1 MSTKIDII
9 SGFLGSGKT
18 TLIKKLLNEKLS
30 SEKVVIIENEFG
42 EIGIDGGILKNT
54 GIQIREINAG
64 CICCTLL
71 GNFDA
76 ALKDVLKKY
85 HPDRVIIEPSGVGK
99 LSDITEA
106 CRKAITQS
114 DSEINIQAVIV
125 DPIKYKMYIRNFSEF
140 FSNQIECAK
149 TVILSRTQKV
159 EAEKLSE
166 VVKDIKARNPSAK
179 IMTTPW
185 EELSAETI
193 LAAAEQEGAVPLIE
207 QEAPHKHGGHCGDHE
222 HVHDHHCEGH
232 EHGDHCE
239 GHEHGDH
246 CEGHEHEHDHH
257 CEGHHH
263 ADDVF
268 ENWGVETPR
277 TFSEKEIRD
286 MLKMLSDSEK
296 YGTVLRAKGIVPVD
310 EKDWTQFDFVPEEFG
325 LRPIAP
331 DYTGRLC
338 VIGVGLNRPALAE
351 LFGV

>member
-85 HPDRVIIEPSGVGK
+85 QPDRVIIEPSGVGK

-106 CRKAITQS
+106 CRKVIAQS

-125 DPIKYKMYIRNFSEF
+125 DPIKYKMYIKNFSEF

-166 VVKDIKARNPSAK
+166 VVKDIKTRNPSAK

-193 LAAAEQEGAVPLIE
+193 IAAAEQEGAVPLIE
-207 QEAPHKHGGHCGDHE
+207 QEAPHKHG
-222 HVHDHHCEGH
+222 
-232 EHGDHCE
+232 
-239 GHEHGDH
+239 DH
-246 CEGHEHEHDHH
+246 CEGHEHEHGSHCGDHEHEHHEEGHVHDHH
-257 CEGHHH
+257 CKGHHH

-286 MLKMLSDSEK
+286 ILKILSDSEK
-296 YGTVLRAKGIVPVD
+296 YGTVLRAKGIVPMD
-310 EKDWTQFDFVPEEFG
+310 EKDWTQFDFIPEEFE

>member
-166 VVKDIKARNPSAK
+166 VVKDIKARNPAAK

-232 EHGDHCE
+232 
-239 GHEHGDH
+239 
-246 CEGHEHEHDHH
+246 
-257 CEGHHH
+257 HH

-277 TFSEKEIRD
+277 AFSEKEIRD
-286 MLKMLSDSEK
+286 ILKALSDSGK
-296 YGTVLRAKGIVPVD
+296 YGTVLRAKGILPMD
-310 EKDWTQFDFVPEEFG
+310 ERDWTQFDFVPEESG

>member
-125 DPIKYKMYIRNFSEF
+125 DPIKYKMYIKNFSEF

-166 VVKDIKARNPSAK
+166 VVKDIKARNPAAK

-207 QEAPHKHGGHCGDHE
+207 QEAPHKHGGHCGEHE
-222 HVHDHHCEGH
+222 HDHHGEGH
-232 EHGDHCE
+232 V
-239 GHEHGDH
+239 HGDH
-246 CEGHEHEHDHH
+246 CEGHEHEHH

-277 TFSEKEIRD
+277 TFSEKELREILRT
-286 MLKMLSDSEK
+286 LSDSEK
-296 YGTVLRAKGIVPVD
+296 YGTVLRAKGILPVD

>member
-106 CRKAITQS
+106 CRKVIAQS

-125 DPIKYKMYIRNFSEF
+125 DPIKYKMYIKNFSEF

-159 EAEKLSE
+159 GAEKLSE
-166 VVKDIKARNPSAK
+166 VVKDIKARNPFAK

-193 LAAAEQEGAVPLIE
+193 ITAAEQEGAVLLIE

-222 HVHDHHCEGH
+222 HGH

-239 GHEHGDH
+239 GH
-246 CEGHEHEHDHH
+246 GHEHDHHCESHEHTHDHH

-277 TFSEKEIRD
+277 TFSEKEIKD
-286 MLKMLSDSEK
+286 MLETLSDSEK
-296 YGTVLRAKGIVPVD
+296 YGTVLRAKGIVPVG
-310 EKDWTQFDFVPEEFG
+310 EKDWTQFDFVPEEFE

>member
-85 HPDRVIIEPSGVGK
+85 QPDRVIIEPSGVGK

-106 CRKAITQS
+106 CRKVIAQS

-125 DPIKYKMYIRNFSEF
+125 DSIKYKMYIKNFSEF

-166 VVKDIKARNPSAK
+166 VVKDIKTRNPSAK

-193 LAAAEQEGAVPLIE
+193 IAAAEQEGAVPLIE
-207 QEAPHKHGGHCGDHE
+207 QEAPHKHG
-222 HVHDHHCEGH
+222 
-232 EHGDHCE
+232 
-239 GHEHGDH
+239 DH
-246 CEGHEHEHDHH
+246 CEGHEHEHGSHCGDHEHEHHEEGHVHDHH
-257 CEGHHH
+257 CKGHHH

-286 MLKMLSDSEK
+286 ILKILSDSEK
-296 YGTVLRAKGIVPVD
+296 YGTVLRAKGIVPMD
-310 EKDWTQFDFVPEEFG
+310 EKDWTQFDFVPEEFE

>member
-85 HPDRVIIEPSGVGK
+85 QPDRVIIEPSGVGK

-106 CRKAITQS
+106 CRKVIAQS

-125 DPIKYKMYIRNFSEF
+125 DPIKYKMYIKNFSEF

-166 VVKDIKARNPSAK
+166 VVKDIKTRNPSAK

-193 LAAAEQEGAVPLIE
+193 IAAAEQEGAVPLIE
-207 QEAPHKHGGHCGDHE
+207 QEAPHKHG
-222 HVHDHHCEGH
+222 
-232 EHGDHCE
+232 
-239 GHEHGDH
+239 DH
-246 CEGHEHEHDHH
+246 CEGHEHEHGSHCGDHEHEHHEEGHVHDHH
-257 CEGHHH
+257 CKGHHH

-286 MLKMLSDSEK
+286 ILKILSDSEK
-296 YGTVLRAKGIVPVD
+296 YGTVLRAKGIVPMD
-310 EKDWTQFDFVPEEFG
+310 EKDWTQFDFVPEEFE

>member
-18 TLIKKLLNEKLS
+18 TLIKKLLSEMLS

-42 EIGIDGGILKNT
+42 EIGIDGGILKDS

-99 LSDITEA
+99 LSDITAA
-106 CRKAITQS
+106 CQKVIAQS

-125 DPIKYKMYIRNFSEF
+125 DPIKYKMYIKNFSEF
-140 FSNQIECAK
+140 YSNQIECAK
-149 TVILSRTQKV
+149 TIILSRTQKIDQ
-159 EAEKLSE
+159 AKLSE
-166 VVKDIKARNPSAK
+166 VVNDIRKCNPSAK

-185 EELSAETI
+185 EELSAQTI
-193 LAAAEQEGAVPLIE
+193 LAAAEETGSTPLIQ
-207 QEAPHKHGGHCGDHE
+207 QEEAFESVHHHGHCT
-222 HVHDHHCEGH
+222 
-232 EHGDHCE
+232 EHGHGHCN
-239 GHEHGDH
+239 
-246 CEGHEHEHDHH
+246 

-268 ENWGVETPR
+268 ENWGMETPHL
-277 TFSEKEIRD
+277 FSEEQIKN
-286 MLKMLSDSEK
+286 MLKKLSESEK
-296 YGTVLRAKGIVPVD
+296 YGTVLRAKGILPVS
-310 EKDWTQFDFVPEEFG
+310 EKNWVQFDFVPEEFE
-325 LRPIAP
+325 LHPIAP

-338 VIGVGLNRPALAE
+338 VIGVNLNRPALAE